1 MRRDL
6 PSGTVTFLFT
16 DVEGSTRLL
25 HELGAEDYAEALAE
39 HRRILRE
46 AFGAHGGV
54 EVDTQGDA
62 FFVAFPTA
70 PGALAAASE
79 LIDALA
85 LGPIRVRVGLHTG
98 TPLLTEEGYVG
109 PDVHRAARIAA
120 AGHGG
125 QVLVSAST
133 ASLLDIDLRDL
144 GEHRLK
150 DLSAPQ
156 RLYQIGYCEYP
167 KLRSL
172 HLTNFPVP
180 ATPFLGRE
188 RELADVTAL
197 LTREDVRLL
206 TLTGPGGTGKTRLA
220 AQAAGLA
227 ADAFPDGVWWVPLAS
242 LRDPEL
248 VLPTAAQVLGAKDE
262 LHSHIAER
270 RLVILFDNFEHVVE
284 AASGLSELLISCPN
298 LKLLATSREPL
309 HLGGE
314 QEYPVQPFAHE
325 EGVGFFLAR
334 ARAVKPDFEADDAVA
349 EVCRRLDELPL
360 ALELAAARVKALSPT
375 QILERLEQRLPLLT
389 GGARD
394 TPERQR
400 TLRATIEWSYELLTP
415 EERGLFSRS
424 SVFAGGFTLD
434 AAEGVAEA
442 DVDTLQSLVD
452 KSLLRHSGER
462 YSMLET
468 IREYGRELL
477 AQSDELQLRR
487 DRHLS
492 FFVALAV
499 EAEPNLAER
508 DQQSWFERLA
518 LEQDNVRDAL
528 TYAWDIGDGERAL
541 MLAGSI
547 WRFWWT
553 RGQLD
558 EAAHWYERA
567 FGAGGDMSEAARARG
582 MFGMAH
588 VSEARG
594 DVKRTRLEFE
604 EAAELLRRIGE
615 KRWLV
620 LALTHLAGAY
630 EEVVDRESAERL
642 QLEALEIAEEAGD
655 RRGAAIV
662 KGNLAGLLIADGQEQ
677 RASRLLQE
685 ALEAHRARGDA
696 YGTATCFATLA
707 KLALRDGDFE
717 TAAADIGQSLELSSS
732 IGDTLSLSSALSLAS
747 AVVLARGDAHAAAR
761 LCAADESLLR
771 ASGIAL
777 DVFEAEL
784 LEATMRSTQ
793 EALGD
798 GFEDARATGGELDVE
813 SAVEL
818 ALKVLGDA

>member
-1 MRRDL
+1 MMAPVRNDL

-25 HELGAEDYAEALAE
+25 HELGAEKYADALAE

-46 AFGAHGGV
+46 AFGAHSGV

-70 PGALAAASE
+70 PGAVAAASE
-79 LIDALA
+79 LTDALA
-85 LGPIRVRVGLHTG
+85 PGPIRVRVGLHTG

-133 ASLLDIDLRDL
+133 ASLVDIELRDL

-156 RLYQIGYCEYP
+156 RLYQIGYGEYP

-172 HLTNFPVP
+172 HLTNFPIP
-180 ATPFLGRE
+180 ATPFLGRDS
-188 RELADVTAL
+188 ELAEVTTL

-242 LRDPEL
+242 LHDPQL
-248 VLPTAAQVLGAKDE
+248 VLPNAAQVLGAKDE
-262 LHSHIAER
+262 LTSYIVDR
-270 RLVILFDNFEHVVE
+270 RLLVLFDNFEHVME
-284 AASGLSELLISCPN
+284 AASGLTQLLIFCPN

-309 HLGGE
+309 HLSAE

-334 ARAVKPDFEADDAVA
+334 ARAVKPDFEADEAVA
-349 EVCRRLDELPL
+349 EICRRVDELPL

-400 TLRATIEWSYELLTP
+400 TLRATIEWSSELLAP
-415 EERGLFSRS
+415 DEQELFRRS

-434 AAEGVAEA
+434 AAEEVAEA

-452 KSLLRHSGER
+452 KSLLRHLGER

-468 IREYGRELL
+468 IREYGREQL
-477 AQSDELQLRR
+477 ASDELQLLR

-499 EAEPNLAER
+499 EAEPNLAGR
-508 DQQSWFERLA
+508 DQRSWFERLA

-528 TYAWDIGDGERAL
+528 TCACDMGDGERAL

-547 WRFWWT
+547 WRYWWT
-553 RGQLD
+553 RGQID

-567 FGAGGDMSEAARARG
+567 FGAGGDIPEAARARG

-594 DVKRTRLEFE
+594 DVERTRLEFE
-604 EAAELLRRIGE
+604 EAAELLRRVGE

-630 EEVVDRESAERL
+630 DRESAERL
-642 QLEALEIAEEAGD
+642 QLEALEIAEQAGD

-662 KGNLAGLLIADGQEQ
+662 KGNLAELLTGDGQDQ

-685 ALEAHRARGDA
+685 ALEAHRALGDT
-696 YGTATCFATLA
+696 YGAAACLATLA

-717 TAAADIGQSLELSSS
+717 TAAAYIGQSLELSSS
-732 IGDTLSLSSALSLAS
+732 IGDTLSLSSTLSLAS
-747 AVVLARGDAHAAAR
+747 AVVLARGDAYSAAR

-793 EALGD
+793 EALGG
-798 GFEDARATGGELDVE
+798 GFDDARASGGELDGE

-818 ALKVLGDA
+818 ALKVLADA

>member
-1 MRRDL
+1 MHDDL
-6 PSGTVTFLFT
+6 PAGTVTFLFT
-16 DVEGSTRLL
+16 DVEGSTMLL
-25 HELGAEDYAEALAE
+25 QELGAEVYADALAE
-39 HRRILRE
+39 HRRIVRE
-46 AFGAHGGV
+46 ACTAEGGV
-54 EVDTQGDA
+54 EVDNQGDA
-62 FFVAFPTA
+62 FFLAFPTA
-70 PGALAAASE
+70 PGALEAARA
-79 LIDALA
+79 ITQALDP
-85 LGPIRVRVGLHTG
+85 GPIRLRIGLHTG
-98 TPLLTEEGYVG
+98 SPLVTAEGYVG
-109 PDVHRAARIAA
+109 ADVHRAARIAA

-144 GEHRLK
+144 GEYRLK

-156 RLYQIGYCEYP
+156 RIYQLGYREHP

-172 HLTNFPVP
+172 HLTNLPVP
-180 ATPFLGRE
+180 ATPFLGRH
-188 RELADVTAL
+188 RELAEVSAL

-248 VLPTAAQVLGAKDE
+248 VLPTAAQVLGAKDA
-262 LHSHIAER
+262 LASYIADR
-270 RLVILFDNFEHVVE
+270 RLLVLFDNFEHVME
-284 AASGLSELLISCPN
+284 AASALSELLISCRN
-298 LKLLATSREPL
+298 LKLLTTSREPL
-309 HLGGE
+309 HLAGE
-314 QEYPVQPFAHE
+314 QEYSVQPFAPE
-325 EGVGFFLAR
+325 EGIAFFLAR
-334 ARAVKPDFEADDAVA
+334 ARAVKPAFEADEAVA
-349 EVCRRLDELPL
+349 EICRRLDELPL

-375 QILERLEQRLPLLT
+375 QILERLGQRLPLLT

-400 TLRATIEWSYELLTP
+400 TLRATIEWSYDQLAL
-415 EERGLFSRS
+415 EEQVLFRRS

-434 AAEGVAEA
+434 AAEGVVEA

-462 YSMLET
+462 YLVLET

-477 AQSDELQLRR
+477 AHSDELPLFR

-499 EAEPNLAER
+499 EAEPNLTGR
-508 DQQSWFERLA
+508 DQRSWFERLA

-528 TYAWDIGDGERAL
+528 TYACDIGDRERAL

-547 WRFWWT
+547 WRYWWT
-553 RGQLD
+553 RGQID

-567 FGAGGDMSEAARARG
+567 FRAGGDMSEAARARG

-594 DVKRTRLEFE
+594 DVERTRLEFE

-620 LALTHLAGAY
+620 LALTHLAWAY
-630 EEVVDRESAERL
+630 EQAVDRESAERL

-662 KGNLAGLLIADGQEQ
+662 KGNLAGLLIADGQVQ
-677 RASRLLQE
+677 PASRLLHE
-685 ALEAHRARGDA
+685 ALEVHRALGDA
-696 YGTATCFATLA
+696 YGTAACLATLG

-717 TAAADIGQSLELSSS
+717 TAGAYLGQSLELSGS
-732 IGDTLSLSSALSLAS
+732 IGDTLSLSLTLPLAS
-747 AVVLARGDAHAAAR
+747 AVVLARGDAYAAAR
-761 LCAADESLLR
+761 LCAADESLLK

-798 GFEDARATGGELDVE
+798 GFEDARAAGGELDAE

-818 ALKVLGDA
+818 ALEVLGDP